1 MQPNS
6 KQSKVMKQKYFY
18 HEHLADYTELKTK
31 GLLSRGELYG
41 NPNDFSDFSSK
52 PFLIETLPR
61 LDLKPD
67 ARVLEL
73 GCGTGP
79 VACFL
84 AKLGYQVHGIDVI
97 PDAIDKAKVIAA
109 EHRLDIQ
116 YEVLDVCQLP
126 RENKSYDLIV
136 DSFCSQG
143 IVTDPDRIA
152 MFSGIKSRLA
162 KNGYFLMSCCVFEP
176 DREDPETQII
186 DNTTGKIYTRFDR
199 DALWN
204 SDTETCYSLFH
215 PDPFRPSIGPEDY
228 EGTIC
233 VNDVWY
239 IHQRCYRSPKN
250 LRLELE
256 RHGFIVLEQN
266 GEVTENAICVHQG
279 AVRVVRGND

>member
-1 MQPNS
+1 
-6 KQSKVMKQKYFY
+6 MKQKYFY
-18 HEHLADYTELKTK
+18 HEHLADYAELKAK
-31 GLLSRGELYG
+31 GLISRGELYG

-52 PFLIETLPR
+52 SFLTETLPR
-61 LDLKPD
+61 LDLKPN

-84 AKLGYQVHGIDVI
+84 AQLGYQVHGIDVI

-109 EHRLDIQ
+109 DQCLAIQ

-126 RENKSYDLIV
+126 RQGKPYPLII

-143 IVTDPDRIA
+143 IVTDPDRDT
-152 MFSGIKSRLA
+152 MFSGVKSRLA

-176 DREDPETQII
+176 DREDPEIQIV
-186 DNTTGKIYTRFDR
+186 DNATRKVYTRFDHN
-199 DALWN
+199 ALWDR
-204 SDTETCYSLFH
+204 DTETCYSPFH
-215 PDPFRPSIGPEDY
+215 PDPFRTSVRPEDY

-239 IHQRCYRSPKN
+239 IHQRRYRSPEN

-256 RHGFIVLEQN
+256 RHGFSVLEQS
-266 GEVTENAICVHQG
+266 GEVTENAICAHQDVSL
-279 AVRVVRGND
+279 AISDTSINKH

>member
-1 MQPNS
+1 
-6 KQSKVMKQKYFY
+6 MKQKYFY
-18 HEHLADYTELKTK
+18 HQHLADYAQLKTK
-31 GLLSRGELYG
+31 GLTSRGELYG
-41 NPNDFSDFSSK
+41 NPNDFSEFSSK

-67 ARVLEL
+67 AQVLEL

-84 AKLGYQVHGIDVI
+84 AQFGYQVHGIDVI
-97 PDAIDKAKVIAA
+97 PDAINKAKAIAA
-109 EHRLDIQ
+109 TQRLDIR

-126 RENKSYDLIV
+126 RQGKPYQLII

-143 IVTDPDRIA
+143 IVTDIDRDA

-162 KNGYFLMSCCVFEP
+162 KNGYFLMSCSVFEP
-176 DREDPETQII
+176 DREDPETRIV
-186 DNTTGKIYTRFDR
+186 DNATGKVYTRFDQ
-199 DALWN
+199 DALWDN
-204 SDTETCYSLFH
+204 DTETCYSLFH
-215 PDPFRPSIGPEDY
+215 PDPFRPSVGPEDY

-239 IHQRCYRSPKN
+239 IHQRCYRTPEN

-256 RHGFIVLEQN
+256 RHGFTVLEQS
-266 GEVTENAICVHQG
+266 GEVTENAICVHQD
-279 AVRVVRGND
+279 ACPAISDNYTNKH

>member
-1 MQPNS
+1 MT
-6 KQSKVMKQKYFY
+6 KQKYFY
-18 HEHLADYTELKTK
+18 HEHLADYAELKAK

-41 NPNDFSDFSSK
+41 NPNDFNDFSSK
-52 PFLIETLPR
+52 SFLIETLPR

-84 AKLGYQVHGIDVI
+84 ARLGYQVHGIDVI
-97 PDAIDKAKVIAA
+97 PDAIHKAKAIAA
-109 EHRLDIQ
+109 EYRLDIR

-126 RENKSYDLIV
+126 RGGEQYQLII

-143 IVTDPDRIA
+143 IVTDPDRDA

-162 KNGYFLMSCCVFEP
+162 KKGYFLMSCCVFEP
-176 DREDPETQII
+176 DREDSETQIV
-186 DNTTGKIYTRFDR
+186 DNATRKVYTRFDQ
-199 DALWN
+199 DALWDR
-204 SDTETCYSLFH
+204 DTETCYSPFQ
-215 PDPFRPSIGPEDY
+215 PDPFRTSVRPEDY

-239 IHQRCYRSPKN
+239 IHRRCYRSPKN

-256 RHGFIVLEQN
+256 RHGFTVLEQS
-266 GEVTENAICVHQG
+266 GEVTENAICVHQD
-279 AVRVVRGND
+279 VRLAISNNQHQ

>member
-1 MQPNS
+1 MT
-6 KQSKVMKQKYFY
+6 KQKYFY
-18 HEHLADYTELKTK
+18 HEHLADYAELKAK
-31 GLLSRGELYG
+31 GLMSRGELYG
-41 NPNDFSDFSSK
+41 SPNDFSDFSSK
-52 PFLIETLPR
+52 SFLIETLPR

-97 PDAIDKAKVIAA
+97 PDAIHKAKAIAA
-109 EHRLDIQ
+109 EHRLDIR

-126 RENKSYDLIV
+126 HRGKRYQLII

-143 IVTDPDRIA
+143 IVTDPDRDA

-176 DREDPETQII
+176 DREDSETQIV
-186 DNTTGKIYTRFDR
+186 DNATGKVYTRFDQ
-199 DALWN
+199 DALWDR
-204 SDTETCYSLFH
+204 DTETCYSPFH
-215 PDPFRPSIGPEDY
+215 PDPFRPNVGPEDY

-239 IHQRCYRSPKN
+239 IHQRRYRSPKN

-256 RHGFIVLEQN
+256 RHGFSVLEQS
-266 GEVTENAICVHQG
+266 GEVTENAICVHQDVSL
-279 AVRVVRGND
+279 AFSNNQHQ

>member
-1 MQPNS
+1 
-6 KQSKVMKQKYFY
+6 MKQKYFY
-18 HEHLADYTELKTK
+18 HEHLADYAELKAK

-41 NPNDFSDFSSK
+41 NPDDFSEFSSK
-52 PFLIETLPR
+52 SFLIEILPR

-67 ARVLEL
+67 ARILEL

-84 AKLGYQVHGIDVI
+84 AQLGYHVHGIDII
-97 PDAIDKAKVIAA
+97 PDAIDKAKAIAA
-109 EHRLDIQ
+109 ERCLDVH
-116 YEVLDVCQLP
+116 YEVLDVCKLP
-126 RENKSYDLIV
+126 RGSESYQLIV

-162 KNGYFLMSCCVFEP
+162 KDGYFLMSCCVFEP
-176 DREDPETQII
+176 DREDPETQIV
-186 DNTTGKIYTRFDR
+186 DSTTGKVYTRFDQ
-199 DALWN
+199 DALWD
-204 SDTETCYSLFH
+204 SDTEICYSLFH
-215 PDPFRPSIGPEDY
+215 PDAFRPSVGPKDY

-233 VNDVWY
+233 VNDTWY
-239 IHQRCYRSPKN
+239 IHQRRYPTPEN

-266 GEVTENAICVHQG
+266 GEVTENAVCVHQG
-279 AVRVVRGND
+279 ADITLNNISNQTQLPVY

>member
-1 MQPNS
+1 
-6 KQSKVMKQKYFY
+6 MKQKYFY
-18 HEHLADYTELKTK
+18 HEHLADYTELKAK
-31 GLLSRGELYG
+31 GLMSRGELYG
-41 NPNDFSDFSSK
+41 NPNDFNDFSSK
-52 PFLIETLPR
+52 SFLIETLPR

-84 AKLGYQVHGIDVI
+84 ARLGYQVHGIDVI
-97 PDAIDKAKVIAA
+97 PDAIDKAKAIAA
-109 EHRLDIQ
+109 EHRLDIR

-126 RENKSYDLIV
+126 HGGEQYQLII

-143 IVTDPDRIA
+143 IVTDPDRDA

-162 KNGYFLMSCCVFEP
+162 TNGYFLMSCCVFEP
-176 DREDPETQII
+176 DREDRETQIV
-186 DNTTGKIYTRFDR
+186 DNATGKVYTRFDE
-199 DALWN
+199 DALWDR
-204 SDTETCYSLFH
+204 DTETCYSPFH
-215 PDPFRPSIGPEDY
+215 LDPFRRNVGPEDY

-239 IHQRCYRSPKN
+239 IHKRRYRSPEN

-256 RHGFIVLEQN
+256 RHGFTVLEQS
-266 GEVTENAICVHQG
+266 GEVTENAICVYQD
-279 AVRVVRGND
+279 VRLAIPDNHINKH

>member
-1 MQPNS
+1 M
-6 KQSKVMKQKYFY
+6 KKQKYFY
-18 HEHLADYTELKTK
+18 HEHLADYAELKAK

-52 PFLIETLPR
+52 SFLIETLPR

-84 AKLGYQVHGIDVI
+84 ARLGYQVHGIDVI
-97 PDAIDKAKVIAA
+97 PDAIDKAKAIAA
-109 EHRLDIQ
+109 EYRLDIR

-126 RENKSYDLIV
+126 RGGEQYQLII

-143 IVTDPDRIA
+143 IVTDPDRDA

-176 DREDPETQII
+176 DREDPETQIV
-186 DNTTGKIYTRFDR
+186 DNATGKVYTRFDQ
-199 DALWN
+199 DALWE
-204 SDTETCYSLFH
+204 SDTETCYSPFH
-215 PDPFRPSIGPEDY
+215 LDSFRSSVGPEDY

-239 IHQRCYRSPKN
+239 IHQRRYRSPEN

-256 RHGFIVLEQN
+256 RHGFTVLEQS
-266 GEVTENAICVHQG
+266 GEVTENTICVHQDVCP
-279 AVRVVRGND
+279 ALSDTSINKY